1 MHIGLKIGA
10 EVFSKYQQIFNI
22 GLKTNI
28 DLPGEARTDSVIY
41 SEEDLEK
48 SEVNLATNAFG
59 QNFNVTMIQT
69 ITGFCSLVN
78 GGIYYEPHIVS
89 RITSSNGATVQNIQ
103 PRILKRTISEETS
116 EMIRDYMVQVVEGTN
131 GTGRSS
137 RPAGYRIGG
146 KTGTAETL
154 PRGNNEYVTSFMGFA
169 PVDHPQIAIYVV
181 VDRPNVE
188 DQDTARYACLLGKDI
203 LQEAL
208 PYLNIYMTE
217 DLSDREKQELEEK
230 GLRDTNGLG
239 D

>member
-1 MHIGLKIGA
+1 MALMYMAEKIGNQL
-10 EVFSKYQQIFNI
+10 FSRYQKTFNF

-28 DLPGEARTDSVIY
+28 DLAGEAKTDTMVQSPDMGPV
-41 SEEDLEK
+41 D
-48 SEVNLATNAFG
+48 LATNSFG

-116 EMIRDYMVQVVEGTN
+116 EMIRDYMVQVVEGAN

-188 DQDTARYACLLGKDI
+188 EQDTARYACLLGKDI

>member
-1 MHIGLKIGA
+1 
-10 EVFSKYQQIFNI
+10 
-22 GLKTNI
+22 
-28 DLPGEARTDSVIY
+28 
-41 SEEDLEK
+41 
-48 SEVNLATNAFG
+48 
-59 QNFNVTMIQT
+59 
-69 ITGFCSLVN
+69 
-78 GGIYYEPHIVS
+78 
-89 RITSSNGATVQNIQ
+89 
-103 PRILKRTISEETS
+103 
-116 EMIRDYMVQVVEGTN
+116 MIRDYMVRVVEGKN
-131 GTGRSS
+131 GTGHSS

-169 PVDHPQIAIYVV
+169 PVDNPQIAIYVV

-188 DQDTARYACLLGKDI
+188 EQDTARYACVLAKDI

-208 PYLNIYMTE
+208 PYLHIYMTE